1 MSRDIILELY
11 KKQAKIIYGFL
22 LKNGCSKED
31 AEDIIQDSFIKA
43 IRYIDGVDYK
53 KVNSWLFT
61 VTLNNYRNRIKR
73 KSKIIELKID
83 EQSFLDSIASEDN
96 LDERILKKENA
107 SMVKA
112 CLGDLKQTYRDLLI
126 LKYDMELSYKAISQ
140 LSGMSE
146 DVVKTYLYRA
156 RLEFKKRWEEYYE
169 R

>member
-1 MSRDIILELY
+1 MSQDIILELY
-11 KKQAKIIYGFL
+11 KKQARIIYGFL

-31 AEDIIQDSFIKA
+31 AEDIIHDSFIKA
-43 IRYIDGVDYK
+43 IRYIDGIDYN

-83 EQSFLDSIASEDN
+83 EQFFLDSIASEDS
-96 LDERILKKENA
+96 LDERILKNENT

-112 CLGDLKQTYRDLLI
+112 CLGDLKQTYRELLI

-146 DVVKTYLYRA
+146 EVVKTYLYRA
-156 RLEFKKRWEEYYE
+156 RLEFKKRWEESYE
-169 R
+169 

>member
-1 MSRDIILELY
+1 MSQDIILGLY
-11 KKQAKIIYGFL
+11 KKQARIIYGFL

-43 IRYIDGVDYK
+43 IRYIDGVDAN

-73 KSKIIELKID
+73 KSKIIELQID
-83 EQSFLDSIASEDN
+83 EKSFLDSFVS
-96 LDERILKKENA
+96 DENVDEGILKKEKTN
-107 SMVKA
+107 MVKA
-112 CLGDLKQTYRDLLI
+112 CLGDLKQTYRELLI

-156 RLEFKKRWEEYYE
+156 RMEFKKRWEECYE
-169 R
+169 